1 MMFPTGT
8 RYRIGDE
15 LERQIALE
23 NAVDYE
29 SCLDDLESVRKE
41 VETQIIRTQNEARE
55 MNMTRKENLVRC
67 KCGNDDPTN
76 FVIKEREGDVVCKVC
91 GTVVAANALYE
102 GEWTRNFEGEED
114 QSQNGAAYNPLM
126 SGAYNLKTGL
136 VAASSKR
143 LKSFQRRQNGIEMS
157 LSKTK
162 RDDKDTRTEYKDK
175 KKQDAA
181 FDMQRIAS
189 ALNLTDAVVDLG
201 HRYFCFYRDSLEK
214 VNDMPKREVQC
225 LILAL
230 RKKREELASVQKQH
244 VKEKSFI
251 CPKCNLDFVTERDL
265 RFHQCDADLKNQE
278 EEVRRQAARKKA
290 HHQVANAI
298 FKKPVLKDEVQI
310 LRDIMKK

>member
-1 MMFPTGT
+1 MQGFDLC
-8 RYRIGDE
+8 DE
-15 LERQIALE
+15 W
-23 NAVDYE
+23 
-29 SCLDDLESVRKE
+29 
-41 VETQIIRTQNEARE
+41 
-55 MNMTRKENLVRC
+55 
-67 KCGNDDPTN
+67 
-76 FVIKEREGDVVCKVC
+76 DVVC

-114 QSQNGAAYNPLM
+114 QSQNGAAFNPLM

-157 LSKTK
+157 LSKVCSLRLVYQQTK

-225 LILAL
+225 LILVHCSCSYLVQAL

-244 VKEKSFI
+244 VKES
-251 CPKCNLDFVTERDL
+251 LWS
-265 RFHQCDADLKNQE
+265 
-278 EEVRRQAARKKA
+278 
-290 HHQVANAI
+290 
-298 FKKPVLKDEVQI
+298 
-310 LRDIMKK
+310 

>member
-1 MMFPTGT
+1 M
-8 RYRIGDE
+8 E
-15 LERQIALE
+15 
-23 NAVDYE
+23 
-29 SCLDDLESVRKE
+29 
-41 VETQIIRTQNEARE
+41 
-55 MNMTRKENLVRC
+55 ENLVRC

-76 FVIKEREGDVVCKVC
+76 FVIKEREGDVVCKGMTFLMVVMVVC

-136 VAASSKR
+136 ISSSSKR

-157 LSKTK
+157 LSKVPFWTFLDRQTK

-225 LILAL
+225 LILVHCACSYLVQAL

-244 VKEKSFI
+244 VKESICQSALITRKSFI

-265 RFHQCDADLKNQE
+265 RFHQCDAEIKNQE

-290 HHQVANAI
+290 QHQVVNAI
-298 FKKPVLKDEVQI
+298 FKKPALKDEVQI
-310 LRDIMKK
+310 LRDIMKKQLF